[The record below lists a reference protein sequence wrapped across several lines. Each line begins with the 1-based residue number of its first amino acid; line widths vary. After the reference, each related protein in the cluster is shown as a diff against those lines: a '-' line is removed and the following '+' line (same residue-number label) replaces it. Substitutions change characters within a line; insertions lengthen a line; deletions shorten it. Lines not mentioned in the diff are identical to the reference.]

1 MPRPSR
7 VVESLPRSGIREIM
21 DLAWSAGGGVIH
33 LEVGEPDF
41 PTPPHVVE
49 AAHRA
54 ASDGFTRYTPNAG
67 IPELREALAE
77 KVRERNGIA
86 APPDRIVVTPG
97 AVAGIYS
104 AVAAAA
110 DPGAEILIGDPC
122 WPNYTLMMELLG
134 IRPVRFPLS
143 ADDGFVPDPALIEP
157 HITDRTQAIL
167 LNSPANPT
175 GACTPRRAWEE
186 LLELARSHDL
196 WVLSDEVYDEIW
208 FDEPSASA
216 SPLDPD
222 ERVVSF
228 FSFSKTY
235 AMTGWR
241 VGYMVT
247 PPGLTESVIT
257 AQEPITS
264 CVNAPAQ
271 KAAVAAVTGPQDAVE
286 EMRRSYRERRD
297 LVCGL
302 LEAEGIP
309 CVRPSGAFYLMAD
322 VSGSGLDDLAFA
334 RRLVSER
341 GVAVVPGAAFGP
353 GGGAYVRI
361 SLASAADLLLEG
373 VSRLAE
379 AVNTWGA
386 DPKGR

>member
-7 VVESLPRSGIREIM
+7 AVESLPRSGIREIM
-21 DLAWSAGGGVIH
+21 ELAWSAGGGVIH

-77 KVRERNGIA
+77 KVQERNGIA

-110 DPGAEILIGDPC
+110 DPGAEVLISDPC
-122 WPNYTLMMELLG
+122 WPNYILMMELLG

-143 ADDGFVPDPALIEP
+143 ADNGFIPDPALIEP
-157 HITDRTQAIL
+157 LITDRTQAIL

-175 GACTPRRAWEE
+175 GACTPRPAWGE

-208 FDEPSASA
+208 FDEPTASA
-216 SPLDPD
+216 GPLDPD

-271 KAAVAAVTGPQDAVE
+271 KAAVAALTGPQDAVE
-286 EMRRSYRERRD
+286 EMRSSYRERRD

-309 CVRPSGAFYLMAD
+309 CVRPAGAFYLMAD

-373 VSRLAE
+373 VTRLAE

-386 DPKGR
+386 DQGR

>member
-7 VVESLPRSGIREIM
+7 AVESLPRSGIRQIM
-21 DLAWSAGGGVIH
+21 ELAWSAGGGVIH

-54 ASDGFTRYTPNAG
+54 AAAGFTRYTPNAG

-77 KVRERNGIA
+77 KVQERNGIA
-86 APPDRIVVTPG
+86 ATPDRIVVTPG

-104 AVAAAA
+104 AMAAVA
-110 DPGAEILIGDPC
+110 DPGAEILISDPC
-122 WPNYTLMMELLG
+122 WPNYILMTELLG

-157 HITDRTQAIL
+157 RITDRTQAIL

-175 GACTPRRAWEE
+175 GACTPRRVWEE

-208 FDEPSASA
+208 FDEPSVSA
-216 SPLDPD
+216 GPLDPD

-247 PPGLTESVIT
+247 PPGLTENVIT
-257 AQEPITS
+257 VQEPITS

-271 KAAVAAVTGPQDAVE
+271 KAAVAAVTGPQDGVE
-286 EMRRSYRERRD
+286 EMRRSYRQRRD

-302 LEAEGIP
+302 LETEGIP
-309 CVRPSGAFYLMAD
+309 CVRPAGAFYLMAD
-322 VSGSGLDDLAFA
+322 VSRSGLDDLAFA
-334 RRLVSER
+334 RRLVLER

-353 GGGAYVRI
+353 GSGAYVRI

-386 DPKGR
+386 DRQER

>member
-7 VVESLPRSGIREIM
+7 AVESLPRSGIRQIM
-21 DLAWSAGGGVIH
+21 ELAWSAGGGVIH

-54 ASDGFTRYTPNAG
+54 AADGFTRYTPNAG

-77 KVRERNGIA
+77 KVQERNGIA
-86 APPDRIVVTPG
+86 ATPDRIVVTPG

-104 AVAAAA
+104 AMAAVA
-110 DPGAEILIGDPC
+110 DPGAEILISDPC
-122 WPNYTLMMELLG
+122 WPNYILMTELLG

-157 HITDRTQAIL
+157 RITNRTQAIL

-175 GACTPRRAWEE
+175 GACTPRRVWEE

-208 FDEPSASA
+208 FDEPSVSA
-216 SPLDPD
+216 GPLDPD

-257 AQEPITS
+257 VQEPITS

-271 KAAVAAVTGPQDAVE
+271 KAAVAAVTGPQHGVE
-286 EMRRSYRERRD
+286 EMRRSYRKRRD

-309 CVRPSGAFYLMAD
+309 CVRPAGAFYLMAD
-322 VSGSGLDDLAFA
+322 VSRSGLDDLAFA
-334 RRLVSER
+334 RRLVLER

-353 GGGAYVRI
+353 GSGAYVRI

-386 DPKGR
+386 DRQER

>member
-21 DLAWSAGGGVIH
+21 DLAWSAGDGVIH

-54 ASDGFTRYTPNAG
+54 ASGGFTRYTPNAG

-110 DPGAEILIGDPC
+110 DPGAEILISDPC
-122 WPNYTLMMELLG
+122 WPNYILMMELLG

-175 GACTPRRAWEE
+175 GACTPRRAWGE

-208 FDEPSASA
+208 FDEPAA
-216 SPLDPD
+216 AAGPLDPD

-286 EMRRSYRERRD
+286 EMRSSYRERRD

-373 VSRLAE
+373 VARLAE
-379 AVNTWGA
+379 AVNAWGA

>member
-7 VVESLPRSGIREIM
+7 AVESLPRSGIRQIM
-21 DLAWSAGGGVIH
+21 ELAWSADGDVIH

-54 ASDGFTRYTPNAG
+54 AAGGFTRYTPNAG

-77 KVRERNGIA
+77 KVQERNGIA

-104 AVAAAA
+104 AAAAA
-110 DPGAEILIGDPC
+110 VDPGAEILIGDPC
-122 WPNYTLMMELLG
+122 WPNYVLMAKLLG

-143 ADDGFVPDPALIEP
+143 ADGGFAPDPALIEP
-157 HITDRTQAIL
+157 CITDRTQAIL

-175 GACTPRRAWEE
+175 GACTPRRAWED

-208 FDEPSASA
+208 FDEPSVSA
-216 SPLDPD
+216 GPLDPD
-222 ERVVSF
+222 ERVISF

-257 AQEPITS
+257 VQEPITS

-271 KAAVAAVTGPQDAVE
+271 KAALAAVTGPQDAVE
-286 EMRRSYRERRD
+286 EMRSSYRKRRD

-309 CVRPSGAFYLMAD
+309 CVRPAGAFYLMAD

-334 RRLVSER
+334 RRLLTER

-353 GGGAYVRI
+353 GSGAYVRI
-361 SLASAADLLLEG
+361 SLASATDLLLEG
-373 VSRLAE
+373 TARLAE
-379 AVNTWGA
+379 AVNIWGA
-386 DPKGR
+386 DHKGR

>member
-7 VVESLPRSGIREIM
+7 AVESLPRSGIRQIM
-21 DLAWSAGGGVIH
+21 ELAWSAGGGVIH

-54 ASDGFTRYTPNAG
+54 AADGFTRYTPNAG

-77 KVRERNGIA
+77 KVQERNGIA
-86 APPDRIVVTPG
+86 APPNRIVVTPG

-104 AVAAAA
+104 AMAAVA
-110 DPGAEILIGDPC
+110 DPGAEILISDPC
-122 WPNYTLMMELLG
+122 WPNYILMTELLG

-157 HITDRTQAIL
+157 RITDRTQAIL

-175 GACTPRRAWEE
+175 GACTPRRVWEE

-208 FDEPSASA
+208 FDEPSVSA
-216 SPLDPD
+216 GPLDPD

-271 KAAVAAVTGPQDAVE
+271 KAAVAAVTGPQHGVE
-286 EMRRSYRERRD
+286 EMRRSYRKRRD

-309 CVRPSGAFYLMAD
+309 CVRPAGAFDLMAD
-322 VSGSGLDDLAFA
+322 VSRSGLDDLAVA
-334 RRLVSER
+334 RRLVLER

-353 GGGAYVRI
+353 GSGAYVRI

-379 AVNTWGA
+379 AVNTWGT
-386 DPKGR
+386 DRQER

>member
-7 VVESLPRSGIREIM
+7 AVESLPRSGIRQIM
-21 DLAWSAGGGVIH
+21 ELAWSAGGGVIH

-54 ASDGFTRYTPNAG
+54 AADGFTRYTPNAG

-77 KVRERNGIA
+77 KVQERNGIA

-104 AVAAAA
+104 AMAAVA
-110 DPGAEILIGDPC
+110 DPGAEILISDPC
-122 WPNYTLMMELLG
+122 WPNYILMTELLG

-157 HITDRTQAIL
+157 RITDRTQAIL

-175 GACTPRRAWEE
+175 GACTPRRVWEE

-208 FDEPSASA
+208 FDEPSVSA
-216 SPLDPD
+216 GPLDPD

-257 AQEPITS
+257 VQEPITS

-271 KAAVAAVTGPQDAVE
+271 KAAVAAVTGPQHGVE
-286 EMRRSYRERRD
+286 EMRRSYRKRRD

-302 LEAEGIP
+302 LEIEGIP
-309 CVRPSGAFYLMAD
+309 CVRPAGAFYLMAD
-322 VSGSGLDDLAFA
+322 VSRSGLDDLAFA
-334 RRLVSER
+334 RRLVLER

-353 GGGAYVRI
+353 GSGAYVRI

-386 DPKGR
+386 DRQER